1 MHSTRVTFSILAVA
15 LAACAPAAGPSDA
28 PNPFLEEEYSDE
40 GKADTA
46 YLNPDGVEVEVDL
59 EADVEGTAYRI
70 WDGPAELG
78 QFALTYLRKRG
89 EVYLESLA
97 EDSTSDQR
105 AEWQIN
111 GQWLTAAE
119 AKKLQG
125 VTPKR
130 FRLRGVNAVLLH
142 SAGKEARVGQ
152 VLPAKVPVNPFSM
165 MSDAGDTCAD
175 PDGHISLS
183 SSVYWYLFN
192 PEKEGCKTAMH
203 EMTVTISKV
212 LPVKATVYPE
222 YDRLLK
228 DKKLTIVVLFGQ
240 IGDGE
245 ISEWD
250 AGMTVARQMAR
261 WLEAAGYKE
270 VTPAPLGRR
279 FTKTLKKSKVVV
291 EFDLYSPKEFSG
303 LGDFGHFANFQK
315 ALSEHELVVY
325 DGHSML
331 GASDFWAR
339 PSYPDFYQIFLYGG
353 CLGYEYYV
361 RPILA
366 GKKGWANV
374 DILSSVVEVSASA
387 NDFAAPALAKMIASL
402 ETTKKASWKTL
413 LGEVRSGVGDST
425 FGVSGVRD
433 NCWTPSGS
441 RCK

>member
-1 MHSTRVTFSILAVA
+1 MRPSCVHSLAVVVA
-15 LAACAPAAGPSDA
+15 LVAACGPAREEEPGR
-28 PNPFLEEEYSDE
+28 NPFLQDSFDE

-59 EADVEGTAYRI
+59 EADVEGSAYRI

-97 EDSTSDQR
+97 EDATSDQR
-105 AEWQIN
+105 AEWLVD
-111 GQWLTAAE
+111 GEWLTAAD
-119 AKKLQG
+119 AKQREG
-125 VTPKR
+125 ITPRR

-142 SAGKEARVGQ
+142 SAGTAARVGQ
-152 VLPAKVPVNPFSM
+152 VLQAKVPLSPFTM
-165 MSDAGDTCAD
+165 MGDAGDSCAD
-175 PDGHISLS
+175 PDGHIGLS

-192 PEKEGCKTAMH
+192 PDKEECKTAMQ

-212 LPVKATVYPE
+212 LPVGETVYPE
-222 YDRLLK
+222 YDRLLD

-250 AGMTVARQMAR
+250 PGMSGLRRMASN
-261 WLEAAGYKE
+261 LEDAGYTE

-279 FTKTLKKSKVVV
+279 FTKTLEKSKVTV

-303 LGDFGHFANFQK
+303 LGDYGHFENFQK

-339 PSYPDFYQIFLYGG
+339 PSYPEVYQIFLYGG

-374 DILSSVVEVSASA
+374 DILSSVVEVTASA
-387 NDFAAPALAKMIASL
+387 NDFAAPALAKLIASL
-402 ETTKKASWKTL
+402 ETSQHASWKAL
-413 LGEVRSGVGDST
+413 LGEVRSEVGDST